1 MIDNYTYIP
10 GASTDFFSDD
20 AYKERMAAYIM
31 GIRKYKLK
39 ENSQPQNKAKNT
51 KIGGG
56 LA

>member
-20 AYKERMAAYIM
+20 AYKERMAAYIK

>member
-1 MIDNYTYIP
+1 MIDNNTYIP

-20 AYKERMAAYIM
+20 AYKERMAAYIK

-39 ENSQPQNKAKNT
+39 ENTQTQSKTKGS

-56 LA
+56 LS